1 MNPNDT
7 TGLETTSE
15 ERDDD
20 DASAAIALREKLLDA
35 LIPGY
40 QAEFDPDEADMAGA
54 FVEDA
59 MSEQD
64 AVESSMDLDLD
75 LDIEPNADL
84 MVASMPVAA
93 NDRE

>member
-7 TGLETTSE
+7 TEIGTTNE

-59 MSEQD
+59 MSEQY
-64 AVESSMDLDLD
+64 AAESSMDLDLD
-75 LDIEPNADL
+75 LDFAPDADL
-84 MVASMPVAA
+84 MVATMPVAA
-93 NDRE
+93 NDLE

>member
-7 TGLETTSE
+7 TGLETTNE

-20 DASAAIALREKLLDA
+20 VASAAIALREKLLDA

-54 FVEDA
+54 FIEDA

-64 AVESSMDLDLD
+64 AAESSMDLD

-84 MVASMPVAA
+84 MVATMPVAA